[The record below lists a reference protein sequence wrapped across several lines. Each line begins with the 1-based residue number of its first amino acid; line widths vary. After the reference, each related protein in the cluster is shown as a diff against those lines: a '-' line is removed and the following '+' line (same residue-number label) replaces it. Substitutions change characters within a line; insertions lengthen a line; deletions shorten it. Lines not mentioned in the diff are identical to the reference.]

1 MSDKSKDS
9 FIEEDGNPKEKVDS
23 CPKEPS
29 PNSPG
34 FIQRL
39 QREKRDG
46 LCAQGGSRSIFR
58 DDYLDHY
65 GFKYSSGISCGYQVK
80 LMVNQGKGAES
91 L

>member
-39 QREKRDG
+39 
-46 LCAQGGSRSIFR
+46 
-58 DDYLDHY
+58 
-65 GFKYSSGISCGYQVK
+65 
-80 LMVNQGKGAES
+80 
-91 L
+91 